1 MTPRRIPATILLV
14 LVTGWSATRADQP
27 SPRDRYFD
35 GLRQRGL
42 FSLAEGVCFQELAQA
57 DLPPDL
63 RLDSTLQLSRTL
75 VEHAQTTGGPQQ
87 QDLWN
92 RARTVLDEFNTLLP
106 KHPGRLRV
114 SVQSALIPLA
124 HGGYLARLADLAPL
138 DRRRRGQA
146 LDKLQSGINQLS
158 PLQQRLEN
166 PGSLKNHRRRLLL
179 ATTRW
184 RLARAHLDRARMMT
198 PGTPDR
204 AADLIAAATTLKRM
218 SPAALGDQLQRS
230 RTRLLAE
237 ISRQQLDFAM
247 ARRILAPANVAEDDA
262 LLAERV
268 WIELDDQKPD
278 RAVQLV
284 ETRLARPPPPSDEL
298 LFLAQASLA
307 RLWQVTST
315 TTAAA
320 RSEDLWTRWLAASKR
335 AIAVPTA
342 YWRTRAIQDRDLLA
356 AIQQL
361 GPELAQ
367 GQHRAISLYQAE
379 RIEEALDAFTKV
391 IRTARETDR
400 PQLAGDLAFTR
411 GSVMVRAGRFASAV
425 KSFRAVA
432 DQKPV
437 HRQAASAHLL
447 WAWCLG
453 QVERKQPTTSHRMAY
468 HRALVQHRTRFPDD
482 PTTGE
487 ATWLLASLEQQLQH
501 DSLARTLWMKIP
513 ASHPRAASARRLVA
527 ESLEREL
534 AGLARDDPNRG
545 KQLDTAIRDIK
556 AMVTQL
562 PQPPG
567 SWTTDQASLVLSLA
581 RLSLKRPRPD
591 YPRVDALLEMAL
603 TRGPT
608 VNGETPSSTAVTLRD
623 TARQLRVLS
632 LAGQG
637 RLDDARKLIATFAER
652 PADLLA
658 LLDGLDR
665 VAVTTR
671 PSDRRRLGELQLQA
685 AQTLDTQRQQLDQ
698 GTIDRLDHCL
708 AQAYVA
714 AGLPLRA
721 ISLYEQLVKN
731 KPRDWKLRS
740 RMAAIRM
747 SIGSA
752 DQLQAAVTDWQTAE
766 RLLAA
771 GTNEWMSVRL
781 GTLRSL
787 KLAGRLKQFRQLLKL
802 TRLLYPGKGTAAVQ
816 ADLKRLDGQ
825 PPQPP

>member
-1 MTPRRIPATILLV
+1 MTPRRIPAAILLV
-14 LVTGWSATRADQP
+14 LVTGWSAARADKP

-42 FSLAEGVCFQELAQA
+42 FSLAESVCFQELAQA
-57 DLPPDL
+57 DLAPDL

-75 VEHAQTTGGPQQ
+75 VEHAQATGGPQQ

-92 RARTVLDEFNTLLP
+92 RAQTVLDEFNALLP
-106 KHPGRLRV
+106 RHPGRLRV
-114 SVQSALIPLA
+114 GVQAALIPLA

-146 LDKLQSGINQLS
+146 LDKLQSGINQLA
-158 PLQQRLEN
+158 PLQQRLAN

-179 ATTRW
+179 ATARW

-204 AADLIAAATTLKRM
+204 AADLIAAATTLKKM
-218 SPAALGDQLQRS
+218 SPASLGDQLQQS

-237 ISRQQLDFAM
+237 VSRQQLDFPI
-247 ARRILAPANVAEDDA
+247 ARRILDSANLTDDDT

-268 WIELDDQKPD
+268 WIELDDQKPG
-278 RAVQLV
+278 RAVQLI

-307 RLWQVTST
+307 RLWQATSMT
-315 TTAAA
+315 EAAT
-320 RSEDLWTRWLAASKR
+320 RSEELWTRWLAASKR
-335 AIAVPTA
+335 AIAVPAA
-342 YWRTRAIQDRDLLA
+342 YWRTRASQDRDLVA
-356 AIQQL
+356 AIQRL

-367 GQHRAISLYQAE
+367 GRHRAISLYQAE
-379 RIEEALDAFTKV
+379 RIEEALDAFAKV
-391 IRTARETDR
+391 IRTAQTTGR

-425 KSFRAVA
+425 GSFRAVA

-453 QVERKQPTTSHRMAY
+453 QLERKQPTASRRTAY

-513 ASHPRAASARRLVA
+513 ASHPRAASARRLVG
-527 ESLEREL
+527 ESLEEEL
-534 AGLARDDPNRG
+534 AGLARDDSNRER
-545 KQLDTAIRDIK
+545 KLETAIRDIK
-556 AMVTQL
+556 ALVAQL
-562 PQPPG
+562 PKPP
-567 SWTTDQASLVLSLA
+567 SPWTLDQASLVLSLA
-581 RLSLKRPRPD
+581 RLSLKRPRPN
-591 YPRVDALLEMAL
+591 YSQVDALLEMAL
-603 TRGPT
+603 TRGPAVT
-608 VNGETPSSTAVTLRD
+608 GETPSTTAVTLRD

-637 RLDDARKLIATFAER
+637 RLDDARGLIATFAGR

-685 AQTLDTQRQQLDQ
+685 AQTLDTQRQRLDQ
-698 GTIDRLDHCL
+698 DTIRRLDHCL

-731 KPRDWKLRS
+731 TPRDWRLRS
-740 RMAAIRM
+740 RMAAIRI

-752 DQLQAAVTDWQTAE
+752 DQLQAAVTDWQAAE
-766 RLLAA
+766 RLLTA
-771 GTNEWMSVRL
+771 GTNDWMSVRL
-781 GTLRSL
+781 GTLRAL
-787 KLAGRLKQFRQLLKL
+787 KLAGRSKQFRQLLRL
-802 TRLLYPGKGTAAVQ
+802 TRLLYPGKGTPAVQ
-816 ADLKRLDGQ
+816 AELKRLGGQ
-825 PPQPP
+825 PPQLP